1 MIILTNKKAESVDK
15 NKNFKNIYNS
25 IYSNQNAVYLKN
37 VFLMKRACNKPYKS
51 ILCNVKCNPVL
62 DPSPL

>member
-25 IYSNQNAVYLKN
+25 IYSNQNAVY
-37 VFLMKRACNKPYKS
+37 
-51 ILCNVKCNPVL
+51 
-62 DPSPL
+62 